1 MVFGGEKMGFSNNL
15 YELMQKNDVNSYK
28 LAKAVGVHI
37 STVTNWLNGSNPK
50 LGHLSSL
57 SAFFRVPID
66 ELLKERKG
74 A

>member
-1 MVFGGEKMGFSNNL
+1 MGFSNKLLKKNK
-15 YELMQKNDVNSYK
+15 KNDVNSYK
-28 LAKAVGVHI
+28 LAKTVGVHI

>member
-1 MVFGGEKMGFSNNL
+1 MGFSNNL

-37 STVTNWLNGSNPK
+37 STVTNGLNGSNPK